1 MWAARRP
8 LRSVL
13 WAGLVLSAG
22 CAGAGMPVPAV
33 EPVPRAGGG
42 AFMDAEL
49 LELERDRFVE
59 REIAGGEIHAYS
71 VALDSGHFLHV
82 VVEQRGVDV
91 TVTVTGPDGAVI
103 TEVGSPNGTEGP
115 EPVRFAAPT
124 TGRYLLAVRPL
135 SPDAPAGRYEIRIAE
150 QLGAAEYAEVLAEE
164 RAAAEAARQWLAA
177 NAVRL
182 ASAEAGRGLEDMLPL
197 REMVGAARVVSLGE
211 ATHGTREFF
220 QLKHRMLEFLVE
232 EMGFDVFAIEAA
244 MPEAFAVNEYVLHGT
259 GDAAGA
265 LAGLYFWTWNTEEVL
280 ALIEWMRRYN
290 ADPKHTR
297 KVKFYGFD
305 MQSPARAARVALAYL
320 QGVDPKAASSV
331 RGALTAYTNPYT
343 ASLRR
348 SADEKS
354 AAVAAAR
361 QLLAAFDE
369 GKDAYSRQTGERA
382 FSIARQ
388 HAKILLQGVEM
399 LAADPP
405 YPDQIWIRDRSMAE
419 NVEWIL
425 EHEGPESKIV
435 LWAHNGHV
443 ADDPQWMGSHLRRRF
458 GTDMVIFGFAFNR
471 GEFQAIEWGTGLRV
485 FEVGAMPE
493 GSLDAQLAA
502 AGLQI
507 AAADLRTLPDSG
519 RVARWFAEPRLTR
532 SIGAGYSEQMASA
545 FLTAAAAPQLYDAIL
560 FVEQTTAARP
570 VRPREPARPLLATP
584 TNTGFEESPPG
595 SAPAGWEI
603 RDVVRSYG
611 FEAVISENAPH
622 SGMHSAVLRRAPG
635 PHYGDYVGQLGQRV
649 DAAPY
654 RGRRIRLQ
662 AAVRGGL
669 SGPESAAWLSLTIS
683 GAGLWPEDAFN
694 SGAGYP
700 VTGTDWKVHEIVAD
714 VPEDATVISY
724 GLVMTGSGAVWLD
737 TVSLEVVER

>member
-1 MWAARRP
+1 
-8 LRSVL
+8 
-13 WAGLVLSAG
+13 
-22 CAGAGMPVPAV
+22 MPVPAV
-33 EPVPRAGGG
+33 EPVPPASGG
-42 AFMDAEL
+42 AFVDAEV
-49 LELERDRFVE
+49 LELERDRLVE

-71 VALDSGHFLHV
+71 IALDSGHFLHV

-103 TEVGSPNGTEGP
+103 TEVDSPNGTEGP
-115 EPVRFAAPT
+115 EPVRFAAPA
-124 TGRYLLAVRPL
+124 TGTYLLAVRPL
-135 SPDAPAGRYEIRIAE
+135 SPDAPAGRYEIRIVE

-164 RAAAEAARQWLAA
+164 RAAAEAARRWLAA

-182 ASAEAGRGLEDMLPL
+182 VSAEAGSGLEDMLPL

-232 EMGFDVFAIEAA
+232 EMGFDIFAIEAT
-244 MPEAFAVNEYVLHGT
+244 MPEAFAINEYVLHGT

-305 MQSPARAARVALAYL
+305 MQAPPRAARVALAYL
-320 QGVDPKAASSV
+320 QEVDPEAAASV

-343 ASLRR
+343 VSLHLRR
-348 SADEKS
+348 SADENT
-354 AAVAAAR
+354 AAVAAAG

-382 FSIARQ
+382 WSIARQ
-388 HAKILLQGVEM
+388 HARILLQGVEM
-399 LAADPP
+399 LTTDPP

-443 ADDPQWMGSHLRRRF
+443 ADDPRWMGSHLRRRF
-458 GTDMVIFGFAFNR
+458 GAEMAIFGFSFNR
-471 GEFQAIEWGTGLRV
+471 GEFQAVEWGKGLRV
-485 FEVGAMPE
+485 FEVGAAPE

-507 AAADLRTLPDSG
+507 AAVDLRALPDSG

-532 SIGAGYSEQMASA
+532 SIGAGFSEEMASA
-545 FLTAAAAPQLYDAIL
+545 FLTPAAAPQLYDALL

-570 VRPREPARPLLATP
+570 VRPREPARSLLATP

-611 FEAVISENAPH
+611 FDVVTSDSAAH
-622 SGMHSAVLRRAPG
+622 SGARSAVLRRAPG

-649 DAAPY
+649 DAAAY
-654 RGRRIRLQ
+654 RGHRIRLQ
-662 AAVRGGL
+662 AAVRGEL
-669 SGPESAAWLSLTIS
+669 SGPESAAWLSLAIS
-683 GAGLWPEDAFN
+683 GAGFWPEDVFN
-694 SGAGYP
+694 SGTDYP
-700 VTGTDWKVHEIVAD
+700 VTGVDWQVYEIVTD

-724 GLVMTGSGAVWLD
+724 GLFMTGSGAVWLD